1 MPLDSSTAI
10 VILAAGASSRM
21 GQPKQ
26 LLEYQSET
34 LIARVSRLALETEC
48 RPVVL
53 VLGANADSIKQH
65 VPIHEDLIVVHN
77 PDWSEGMS
85 TTLRFGIQQLQ
96 GAFPE
101 VEYLLV
107 LLVDQPFIDLKL
119 IKQLLSNAR
128 LQPGKIV
135 ATAYDGILGVPAIF
149 PKSYF
154 AQLTNIQGDKGARK
168 VLIQHQEDV
177 IPVSFSK
184 AAFDLDTPEDIENL
198 LR

>member
-1 MPLDSSTAI
+1 MSLNPSTAI
-10 VILAAGASSRM
+10 VILAAGSSSRM

-26 LLEYQSET
+26 LLEYKSET
-34 LIARVSRLALETEC
+34 LIARICHLALDTEC

-53 VLGANADSIKQH
+53 VLGANADLIKQH
-65 VPIHEDLIVVHN
+65 VPINEDLIVVHN
-77 PDWSEGMS
+77 PDWSQGMS
-85 TTLRFGIQQLQ
+85 TTLRTGIQQLQ
-96 GAFPE
+96 NASPE

-119 IKQLLSNAR
+119 INQLLSSAK

-154 AQLTNIQGDKGARK
+154 ELLSNIQGDKGARK
-168 VLIQHQEDV
+168 VLMQHQEDV
-177 IPVSFSK
+177 FPISFSQ
-184 AAFDLDTPEDIENL
+184 AAYDLDTPEDLENL